1 MLASPMI
8 DPTDP
13 NGAHARNRRLFS
25 IFLIPLLVIAADQ
38 AVKWWILNV
47 VQLQLIGKVEISAI
61 FDLTFVKNYGV
72 SFGQLRADS
81 PIERWG
87 LVALSG
93 VIALVFTIWLT
104 RSDRWLTRLA
114 LAVVIGGAIGNMID
128 RVRFGYV
135 VDFFDFSGLH
145 FPWIFNVADVAI
157 NIGALLLIIDL
168 LLEPKPEKGVAST
181 DETGSKPD

>member
-1 MLASPMI
+1 M
-8 DPTDP
+8 
-13 NGAHARNRRLFS
+13 
-25 IFLIPLLVIAADQ
+25 AADQ
-38 AVKWWILNV
+38 LSKWWILNV
-47 VQLQLIGKVEISAI
+47 VQLQIIGKVEISAI

-93 VIALVFTIWLT
+93 AIALIFTIWLI

-114 LAVVIGGAIGNMID
+114 LAIVIGGAIGNMID

-168 LLEPKPEKGVAST
+168 LLEPKPEKAASNAT
-181 DETGSKPD
+181 ETPVKPD